1 MGRTRVRHR
10 RLALTLAA
18 ALVAGAWAGPVAR
31 ALSHEAVPM
40 GAGSY
45 VVRRG
50 DTLWSIAHRLRPG
63 EDPRPLVDALAAA
76 NAVDAAALVP
86 GQVLVVPPAP

>member
-1 MGRTRVRHR
+1 V
-10 RLALTLAA
+10 TLAV
-18 ALVAGAWAGPVAR
+18 ALIAGAWAGPVAR
-31 ALSHEAVPM
+31 ALSHQPVPAA
-40 GAGSY
+40 AGSY

-50 DTLWSIAHRLRPG
+50 DTLWSIADRLRPG

-86 GQVLVVPPAP
+86 GQVLLVPASP